1 MYSELV
7 FFPVRYG
14 VFDFSI
20 KDGFVFF
27 TVRIHAYAYRIVVG
41 IEGRCDHE
49 TEQFQM
55 LPAQT

>member
-1 MYSELV
+1 MYREFV
-7 FFPVRYG
+7 FFHVRFG

-20 KDGFVFF
+20 EDGFVFF
-27 TVRIHAYAYRIVVG
+27 TVRIQAYTYRIVVG
-41 IEGRCDHE
+41 IEGRCHHE